1 MKHAI
6 IFLSIIYVSFI
17 FFGCKALSGKSK
29 SATLDKS
36 EAIDTIETTLDSLA
50 ADTVKTVDTT
60 KTDIIKQPLSS
71 ASKIMINACNNYIN
85 VNPESPKVTEVLNLK
100 ASVYHN
106 NKLFDQS
113 RKVYHEIINKHP
125 KTPEAVEATRM
136 IAQSYYE
143 LKEFDKAQEWYRKLK
158 EEASEEGSK
167 NEAVARIAESI
178 FRMAEMHEKEQRF
191 NDAAAQYERVA
202 LEYPE
207 APIADVSLFNAG
219 LCYEKEAEWP
229 RAILVYQ
236 RLKSRYPK
244 SKIIPKS
251 MSRNGKCYEKLMQ
264 WDDAAQTYLRLVA
277 NYPTSEFSST
287 SLYNA
292 GFCFENAG
300 KLTEAAATFEKHAM
314 AFPKSKDA
322 ADILFKAGE
331 IYGQIKDWE
340 SVTRVNKEFSR
351 RYGGDKDR
359 IVQAQCMVGVA
370 LYMQNKPEEA
380 VSQLVNAIT
389 TFSSLKNPSD
399 VNKFY
404 AAKAQFTI
412 GDIYHEFQNK
422 VTLIQ
427 PKNVYK
433 KRLKEKSQ
441 LLDKSVEA
449 YSRVVKYKIS
459 EWTIRAIYQ
468 IGQSYE
474 DFAVGIF
481 KQERPKNLT
490 LEKSLALEMG
500 IAKAVEEYFIENAL
514 RSHEQN
520 VKLGIKEKI
529 ENKSILNS
537 KEKLTYLP
545 YAAGEN
551 FLALLNITKGMDNNK
566 SLTGFALIAHKLQTL
581 QKMAPFQERAIGL
594 FLKCLEMG
602 SMYQEYN
609 EIYKKASSLITKTSF
624 IVAETYGEVA
634 EIARSAPIPKDFN
647 AYEKFVYKTKLLKQ
661 IEEYEENAL
670 SNYLK
675 TVKISQAYNISDEY
689 VQKTK
694 MAIPKLLFNRGRCY
708 DLLCISAFRDPPY
721 PANINEA
728 EKEEYRAQF
737 EEIALTYQEQAFEIY
752 RGILDYTKQEYA
764 EGDYVDHAYVRL
776 YQNYP
781 EELGVKTEKIET
793 KNISSGPKWKCTQ
806 DSFEN
811 WHTIEYNDQNWHK
824 VSKEPSPQSASIT
837 GFPDKPPVAMWYK
850 NNPQSQKVNRVF
862 FRRSFYIKEPPHQAK
877 LFLAAIDNY
886 TVFINEEK
894 LPIDSAA
901 FTQWNVAQSWDLTKK
916 VRRGK
921 NVLSVDVRNNNGVDY
936 GLFPYLKLK
945 VTSYDYLPKFPNTEE
960 ALDKKSVSEN
970 FWTFPHIENFSLGKK

>member
-1 MKHAI
+1 MKNSI
-6 IFLSIIYVSFI
+6 IFLSIICASFT
-17 FFGCKALSGKSK
+17 FSGCKALSGKNTG
-29 SATLDKS
+29 ATLDKS
-36 EAIDTIETTLDSLA
+36 NGIDSSAATVDSITTDN
-50 ADTVKTVDTT
+50 VKVADTT
-60 KTDIIKQPLSS
+60 KTDIEKPQLSS
-71 ASKIMINACNNYIN
+71 ASKILITACNNYIKI
-85 VNPESPKVTEVLNLK
+85 NPESAKVTEVLNLK

-106 NKLFDQS
+106 NNLFDQS
-113 RKVYHEIINKHP
+113 RKVYHEIINKYS
-125 KTPEAVEATRM
+125 KAPEAVEAIRM
-136 IAQSYYE
+136 IAQSYYKQ
-143 LKEFDKAQEWYRKLK
+143 KEFDKAQEWYRKLK
-158 EEASEEGSK
+158 DESSEEGGK

-178 FRMAEMHEKEQRF
+178 FRMAEMFEKEQRF
-191 NDAAAQYERVA
+191 NEAAAQYERVA
-202 LEYPE
+202 LEFPE

-229 RAILVYQ
+229 RATLVYQ

-251 MSRNGKCYEKLMQ
+251 MLRTGKCYEKLMQ

-277 NYPTSEFSST
+277 NYPTSEYSST

-314 AFPKSKDA
+314 AFPKSNDA
-322 ADILFKAGE
+322 ANILFKAGE

-340 SVTRVNKEFSR
+340 SVTRVNQEFSN

-359 IVQAQCMVGVA
+359 IVQAQVMVGIA
-370 LYMQNKPEEA
+370 LYMQNKTEEA
-380 VSQLVNAIT
+380 ISRLVTAIN
-389 TFSSLKNPSD
+389 TFTSLKNPSD

-412 GDIYHEFQNK
+412 GDIYYEYQNK

-427 PKNVYK
+427 PKNEYK
-433 KRLKEKSQ
+433 KRLNEKSQ

-459 EWTIRAIYQ
+459 EWTTRAIYQ

-490 LEKSLALEMG
+490 LEKSLALETG

-529 ENKSILNS
+529 ENKSVLNS
-537 KEKLTYLP
+537 RKKLTYLP

-566 SLTGFALIAHKLQTL
+566 SLQGFALIAHKLQTL

-594 FLKCLEMG
+594 FLKCLELG

-609 EIYKKASSLITKTSF
+609 EFYKKASSLITKTSF

-634 EIARSAPIPKDFN
+634 DIARSAPIPKDFD

-661 IEEYEENAL
+661 IAEYEENAL
-670 SNYLK
+670 SNYIK
-675 TVKISQAYNISDEY
+675 TVKISQAYNITDEY

-728 EKEEYRAQF
+728 EKDEYRAQF
-737 EEIALTYQEQAFEIY
+737 EEIGLNYQEQAFEIY
-752 RGILDYTKQEYA
+752 RGILDYSKQEFA

-781 EELGVKTEKIET
+781 EEIGIKTEKIET
-793 KNISSGPKWKCTQ
+793 KNISSGPKWKCTP
-806 DSFEN
+806 DSLDN
-811 WHTIEYNDQNWHK
+811 WHTIEYKDQNWHR
-824 VSKEPSPQSASIT
+824 VSKESPPQSDSIT
-837 GFPDKPPVAMWYK
+837 GFPDEYPSAMWYK
-850 NNPQSQKVNRVF
+850 NNSQSKKVNRAF
-862 FRRSFYIKEPPHQAK
+862 FRRSFYIKEPLHQAK

-886 TVFINEEK
+886 TVFVNEEK

-901 FTQWNVAQSWDLTKK
+901 FTHWNIAQSWDLTKK
-916 VRRGK
+916 IRRGK
-921 NVLSVDVRNNNGVDY
+921 NVLAVEVRNNKGVDF

-945 VTSYDYLPKFPNTEE
+945 VTAYDYLPKFPNTEE

-970 FWTFPHIENFSLGKK
+970 FWIFPHIENFSLGEK